1 MARLCQACPGQGVA
15 GLLLRAVKNAI
26 TESLLQQVLKA
37 CENLEYVM
45 KKILVSVV
53 SLISMLTL
61 LSGCHEEKQAEKPA
75 PQFGV
80 VQISKLYQDSRIGKA
95 GFERLSEL
103 ESKAQG
109 VLKDEIA
116 AIEKAR
122 SEKNDEEA
130 ARLEGRLQE
139 KVAFMQEVIRRDQEH
154 VGNVIQTVMKNAFDK
169 YSQENG
175 LFGIFSAEN
184 MLSASPEAD
193 ITAQMMAQID
203 KIEPAF
209 GDLPSFDLPKLP
221 EPANALPLE
230 GEQAAPAEAAPEKKD

>member
-1 MARLCQACPGQGVA
+1 
-15 GLLLRAVKNAI
+15 
-26 TESLLQQVLKA
+26 
-37 CENLEYVM
+37 M

-61 LSGCHEEKQAEKPA
+61 LSGCHEEQQAQKPA

-80 VQISKLYQDSRIGKA
+80 VQIAKLYQDSRIGKA
-95 GFERLSEL
+95 GFDRLSQL
-103 ESKAQG
+103 ESKAQS
-109 VLKDEIA
+109 VLKDALA

-122 SEKNDEEA
+122 AEQKDEEA
-130 ARLEGRLQE
+130 ARMEGKLQE
-139 KVAFMQEVIRRDQEH
+139 QVAFMQEVIRRDQEH

-203 KIEPAF
+203 KVEPAF

-230 GEQAAPAEAAPEKKD
+230 EMAAPAEDSAAKQ